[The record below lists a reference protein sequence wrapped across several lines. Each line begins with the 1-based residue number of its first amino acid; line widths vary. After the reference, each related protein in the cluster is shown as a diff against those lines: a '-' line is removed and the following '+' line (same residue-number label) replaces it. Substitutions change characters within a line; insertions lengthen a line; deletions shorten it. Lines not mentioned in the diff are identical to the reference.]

1 MKVADAITCC
11 LQYHKINSRPN
22 TLINYK
28 FLLGKFGKVYS
39 DKQIDSIS
47 TERIIAFLADLTEGR
62 KQNTKRSRYTTL
74 SAFFNLII
82 NTLQPEIQN
91 PCLSPAVKAL
101 FQKPKITHWII
112 FDKDT
117 IDEAIFRTLNIR
129 NRLILELMARGG
141 MRISEVLGLKPT
153 DIDGQKLLLHTP
165 KSGREQEIVFIPN
178 KLSGRLLNYVRDTVI
193 SFDQRIFPIT
203 YAGARKIV
211 VEIGNMIGIRLRP
224 HDLRRHAAT
233 YASRSGV
240 PIEIISKVILRH
252 ANLST
257 TQRYLG
263 KVSDQEAIRWIENL
277 HG

>member
-1 MKVADAITCC
+1 MKIADAITYCF
-11 LQYHKINSRPN
+11 QYHKINSRPN
-22 TLINYK
+22 TLANYK
-28 FLLGKFGKVYS
+28 FLLGKFGKVYRGK
-39 DKQIDSIS
+39 DIDSIS
-47 TERIIAFLADLTEGR
+47 TERVIAFLADITEGR

-82 NTLQPEIQN
+82 NTLHPEMKN

-101 FQKPKITHWII
+101 FHKPKITHWII

-178 KLSGRLLNYVRDTVI
+178 KLSGRLLNYVRETLFPLI
-193 SFDQRIFPIT
+193 SVFFQSPMLVHE
-203 YAGARKIV
+203 KW
-211 VEIGNMIGIRLRP
+211 L
-224 HDLRRHAAT
+224 
-233 YASRSGV
+233 
-240 PIEIISKVILRH
+240 SKLETWL
-252 ANLST
+252 A
-257 TQRYLG
+257 
-263 KVSDQEAIRWIENL
+263 
-277 HG
+277 